1 VADNQKLVIAFF
13 DSEVAADQ
21 AAESLRSWEKASEEM
36 KLGAIG
42 VLVKDENGK
51 VKDHKLGK
59 REGKK
64 GAGIGSILGL
74 IAAVPTGGLS
84 LVGGAVGGAVG
95 GGVLGEFFHKGLKMS
110 DEDATRING
119 ELDAGHAAVGAL
131 AEWDMAELVS
141 GQLKDLGGTPEVHE
155 VTEEAQKAA
164 AAAEQAK

>member
-1 VADNQKLVIAFF
+1 VADNQKVVIAFF

-64 GAGIGSILGL
+64 GVGIGAILSL
-74 IAAVPTGGLS
+74 VAAIPTGGLS
-84 LVGGAVGGAVG
+84 LVGGAVGG
-95 GGVLGEFFHKGLKMS
+95 GVVGEFFHKGLKMS
-110 DEDATRING
+110 GEDATRINS

-131 AEWDMAELVS
+131 VEWDLADLVA
-141 GQLKDLGGTPEVHE
+141 GKLKEMGGTPEVHE

-164 AAAEQAK
+164 AAEQAK